1 MTTRDPDT
9 AARDFDTLKVLAAHR
24 KDVETNEPLPLGV
37 VGEVVTP
44 GRVRV
49 GDSVRPL

>member
-1 MTTRDPDT
+1 LR
-9 AARDFDTLKVLAAHR
+9 VLAQHR

-37 VGEVVTP
+37 VGAVVTP

-49 GDSVRPL
+49 GDEVLAL